1 VDEITKSIIVK
12 GDVGHVYRIWKD
24 FTNFPHFMKNIE
36 SVIPRD
42 EVYSHWVM
50 KGPLDIRFE
59 WDAKITRREENSRIA
74 WKSIDGDIKTSGQVT
89 FKALPH
95 NETEVTVTMHYV
107 PPAGA
112 LGEAAAAL
120 FSQPEQRV
128 AEDLKN
134 FKSYVEGME
143 DRLAR
148 SA

>member
-1 VDEITKSIIVK
+1 MDQITESIIVK
-12 GDVGHVYRIWKD
+12 GDVGHIYSIWKD
-24 FTNFPHFMKNIE
+24 FTNFPYFMKNIE

-42 EVYSHWVM
+42 DVYSHWVM

-59 WDAKITRREENSRIA
+59 WDAKITRMEDNSRIA
-74 WKSIDGDIKTSGQVT
+74 WKSIDGDVKTSGQVT

-95 NETEVTVTMHYV
+95 NETQVTVTMHYV

-112 LGEAAAAL
+112 LGEAAAL